1 MKNKKSN
8 HILDLVFFVFFPPS
22 DFLLHSYILVLFL
35 YRSRGMEMNDC
46 WDSVVLLT
54 AVLWMV
60 CMSAVGTNSLTPS
73 SQLRLWC
80 PADDLSGFSKT
91 LTHSQ
96 SILRFMLHLCPIP
109 LVALLIKRLLGES
122 CLFIICMA
130 TCLLNWPS
138 SQVHMYFFFPAALL
152 YYSFFTVY
160 YNSWLVF
167 IVTRWPKSV
176 GYRLNC
182 WVCCCCQPSEWV
194 DSAQSHV

>member
-8 HILDLVFFVFFPPS
+8 HILDLFFCFFSP
-22 DFLLHSYILVLFL
+22 LLTFYCIHTFWCSLCIDHV
-35 YRSRGMEMNDC
+35 EMNDC

-138 SQVHMYFFFPAALL
+138 SQVHMYFFSSCPSLL
-152 YYSFFTVY
+152 FIFHCLLQQLTCVYCYSV
-160 YNSWLVF
+160 
-167 IVTRWPKSV
+167 
-176 GYRLNC
+176 
-182 WVCCCCQPSEWV
+182 
-194 DSAQSHV
+194 A